1 MADIGFDELDAP
13 IKRHTGLACPT
24 PYSPS
29 LEKVVVPSADSIA
42 RAIRELVEE

>member
-1 MADIGFDELDAP
+1 MADVGFDQLDAP
-13 IKRHTGLACPT
+13 IKRVTGEACPT

-29 LEKVVVPSADSIA
+29 LEKMVVPSADTIA